1 MRRLWE
7 LAGVAL
13 GGLRARKVRT
23 ALIMLGPI
31 LGVAAIVSAIG
42 INESSKGHLKA
53 VLSDLGTDLIV
64 ANAQGSLGGFGSDPR
79 IPEDAAARVT
89 RLPDV
94 ESVTGTLQMAD
105 IVTLPF
111 EEAEDFYRAFPVPV
125 IATGLNLPETLEV
138 LLASGR
144 FLNDFDVSTAARV
157 VVIGRDLADE
167 YGYLRGEARTIQLN
181 GIDYGVVGVL
191 DYVLL
196 EPSMDSAVFLTFAN
210 AEEDLG
216 LDSRDPSRL
225 YIRAP
230 TNTKLVAQEVPTVI
244 SLGGP
249 DGANTSVPTDLLDAQ
264 SQVDENLNNLTK
276 MMGGLALIVGGVGI
290 ANVMSI
296 SVIQRSTEIGI
307 RRALG
312 HSRGTIAVQF
322 LLEALVVGVLGGI
335 LGAAAGAGVVWLT
348 AELRGYVMVLSVVG
362 LVGWAMVSVAVAV
375 VAGPPPSN
383 QGGPPGAPRDPPSGL
398 EVPNT

>member
-111 EEAEDFYRAFPVPV
+111 EEAEDFYRAFPVTV

-362 LVGWAMVSVAVAV
+362 LVGWAMLSVAVAV
-375 VAGPPPSN
+375 VAGLYPSTK
-383 QGGPPGAPRDPPSGL
+383 AARL
-398 EVPNT
+398 EPLETLRLG

>member
-1 MRRLWE
+1 V
-7 LAGVAL
+7 AGL
-13 GGLRARKVRT
+13 TARKIRT
-23 ALIMLGPI
+23 VLIMLGPI
-31 LGVAAIVSAIG
+31 LGVAAIVAAIG

-53 VLSDLGTDLIV
+53 VLRELGTDLIV
-64 ANAQGSLGGFGSDPR
+64 ANAQDSIGGFGGDPR
-79 IPEDAAARVT
+79 IPVEAVARVG

-94 ESVTGTLQMAD
+94 VSVTGTLQMAN

-111 EEAEDFYRAFPVPV
+111 EDAEDYYRAFPVPV
-125 IATGLNLPETLEV
+125 IATGLNLPDTLEV
-138 LLASGR
+138 SLVSGR
-144 FLNDFDVSTAARV
+144 FLNGFDEVSAARV

-181 GIDYGVVGVL
+181 GIDYGIVGVL

-196 EPSMDSAVFLTFAN
+196 EPSMDSAVFLTFAS
-210 AEEDLG
+210 AEKEWDI
-216 LDSRDPSRL
+216 DTVDPSRL

-230 TNTKLVAQEVPTVI
+230 TNTKMVAREIPVVI

-276 MMGGLALIVGGVGI
+276 MMGGLALVVGGVGI

-312 HSRGTIAVQF
+312 HSRGTIAMQF
-322 LLEALVVGVLGGI
+322 LFEALVVGVLGGI
-335 LGAAAGAGVVWLT
+335 IGAAAGAAVVWLT
-348 AELRGYVMVLSVVG
+348 SEMRGYVMVLSVPS
-362 LVGWAMVSVAVAV
+362 LVGWGMLSVAVAV
-375 VAGPPPSN
+375 VAGLYPSTK
-383 QGGPPGAPRDPPSGL
+383 AARL
-398 EVPNT
+398 EPLETLRLG

>member
-1 MRRLWE
+1 MRRIWE
-7 LAGVAL
+7 LVGVAL

-362 LVGWAMVSVAVAV
+362 LVGWAMLSVAVAV
-375 VAGPPPSN
+375 VAGLYPSTK
-383 QGGPPGAPRDPPSGL
+383 AARL
-398 EVPNT
+398 EPLETLRLG